1 MLIELTKTVALVTD
15 GGLVPKGNP
24 DKLPRAFSR
33 VWGAYDIAQQEGLKG
48 EEYEVAHGG
57 YDNRYIQQDP
67 NRLVPVDVL
76 REMEKSG
83 LVGKL
88 HNEFLSTTGNSNPLE
103 NSRRMGREMAE
114 RLKAAGVDSV
124 ILTST

>member
-1 MLIELTKTVALVTD
+1 M
-15 GGLVPKGNP
+15 
-24 DKLPRAFSR
+24 
-33 VWGAYDIAQQEGLKG
+33 
-48 EEYEVAHGG
+48 AHGG
-57 YDNRYIQQDP
+57 YDNRYVQEDP

-83 LVGKL
+83 EVGKL
-88 HNEFLSTTGNSNPLE
+88 HNEFLSTTGNGNPLE